1 VHVAVCV
8 CDAESPL
15 MRDEK
20 QPLGGAVVV
29 TVDSG
34 TVGRLDVEVLWAH
47 TTDSMCLA
55 YMSTADQQAKVPDS
69 VILRVAIY
77 LEKPQI
83 VGELESNRG
92 NLAKMCSCGW
102 YR

>member
-1 VHVAVCV
+1 
-8 CDAESPL
+8 

-34 TVGRLDVEVLWAH
+34 TLGRLDVEVLWAH

-55 YMSTADQQAKVPDS
+55 YMNTSDQQAKVC
-69 VILRVAIY
+69 ILLHALLLLSIDA
-77 LEKPQI
+77 
-83 VGELESNRG
+83 S
-92 NLAKMCSCGW
+92 
-102 YR
+102 

>member
-1 VHVAVCV
+1 MIVPFNAAEFCSIKCLVVCV
-8 CDAESPL
+8 YDTESPL

-47 TTDSMCLA
+47 TTDSMCLG
-55 YMSTADQQAKVPDS
+55 YMSTADQQAKVLT
-69 VILRVAIY
+69 I
-77 LEKPQI
+77 
-83 VGELESNRG
+83 
-92 NLAKMCSCGW
+92 
-102 YR
+102 